1 MHILAKAEF
10 RTQTRGYTLYIERDL
25 LDDICI
31 VRSWF
36 GLHSKRGGYKRDV
49 FSNFEEAKKLY
60 QRLIARRLRRGYA
73 QLPISVSD

>member
-1 MHILAKAEF
+1 MFILVKTEF
-10 RTQTRGYTLYIERDL
+10 RTQTRGYTLHIERDL

-49 FSNFEEAKKLY
+49 FSDFEEAQKLY
-60 QRLIARRLRRGYA
+60 QQLISRRLRRGYV
-73 QLPISVSD
+73 QLPFCE